1 MGVSVLVSH
10 IIATK
15 NICARGL
22 RYDFAGATVHPSK
35 RTTLESKM
43 TAPLFNLQPDQF
55 LDTPEGQNWLAGA
68 VDDLIEDTLYIDG
81 KRIEEEVM
89 RLEESLAEVVA
100 NKSVLGEDYEGALGQ
115 VLRNVLAGDIDK
127 ASAALRL
134 LITKEEVRAMAEELV
149 RPLAQV
155 YADSLEDDHD

>member
-1 MGVSVLVSH
+1 MSAAFDLLQWRH
-10 IIATK
+10 DMAEPECDTK
-15 NICARGL
+15 FI
-22 RYDFAGATVHPSK
+22 D
-35 RTTLESKM
+35 
-43 TAPLFNLQPDQF
+43 TA
-55 LDTPEGQNWLAGA
+55 EGSNWLAGA
-68 VDDLIEDTLYIDG
+68 VDDLIDDTLYIDG

-89 RLEESLAEVVA
+89 RLDDALAKHVVDTY
-100 NKSVLGEDYEGALGQ
+100 NFGEDYDGALGQ

-155 YADSLEDDHD
+155 YADSLEDDE

>member
-1 MGVSVLVSH
+1 M
-10 IIATK
+10 
-15 NICARGL
+15 
-22 RYDFAGATVHPSK
+22 P
-35 RTTLESKM
+35 E
-43 TAPLFNLQPDQF
+43 PLFHLQPDQF
-55 LDTPEGQNWLAGA
+55 LDSTEGQNWLACA
-68 VDDLIEDTLYIDG
+68 VDDLIEGTLYIDG

-89 RLEESLAEVVA
+89 RLDDALARHVVDTY
-100 NKSVLGEDYEGALGQ
+100 NFGEDYDGALGQ

-155 YADSLEDDHD
+155 YADSLEDDE